1 MNKKLKKVLEEYK
14 NRTAKECYEIKVIP
28 DEEPSIL
35 DDKLGGTPYFPAN
48 ETYPVDSEG
57 NPMELI
63 LQVDLGNIDLDI
75 FPNKGILSVF
85 TDGLNYPAQYKIF
98 CFEKGLPQK
107 KDLPRPVIEYPVIGK
122 PLKIKLEKTVA
133 HMPPSDYRSSVLF
146 GTLIRS
152 MGMQPIN
159 NIFELQDKEY
169 NDFTS
174 ELSIPRA
181 CIGGYADFTQSDP
194 REYGDNDK
202 DECLF
207 KLDSGLGHDIDI
219 GDSGIMWALIT
230 QNDLTAGNFDKA
242 ELDWDCC

>member
-1 MNKKLKKVLEEYK
+1 MNKNLKKVLEEYK
-14 NRTAKECYEIKVIP
+14 NRTAKECYEIKVVP
-28 DEEPSIL
+28 DEEPGIL

-48 ETYPVDSEG
+48 KTYPVDNEG

-63 LQVDLGNIDLDI
+63 LQVDLEDIDLDI
-75 FPNKGILSVF
+75 FPKKGILSVF

-122 PLKIKLEKTVA
+122 PFKIKLEKTVT

-146 GTLIRS
+146 GTLMREYCNQS
-152 MGMQPIN
+152 IN
-159 NIFELQDKEY
+159 CIYDLPEDDYNEFVNELNIL
-169 NDFTS
+169 
-174 ELSIPRA
+174 RA
-181 CIGGYADFTQSDP
+181 SIGGYADFTQSDP
-194 REYGDNDK
+194 RECLDEGK

-207 KLDSGLGHDIDI
+207 KIDSCLNREIDI

-230 QNDLTAGNFDKA
+230 QNDLTAGNFDNA